1 MISSDHSPLGSQN
14 FILMTGQ
21 GSKYYRNLRRLG
33 LPKPILLLALIGFFI
48 FFLNIFI
55 PIDKAAA
62 VQITLAWDENQ
73 EADLAGYKLYIGNA
87 PRHYQTSINL
97 GRITQYTQNFAD
109 GAVYYFT
116 LTATNQQGYES
127 AFSNEVRFPGLGFQV
142 FLPMIRR

>member
-1 MISSDHSPLGSQN
+1 
-14 FILMTGQ
+14 MTGQ

-109 GAVYYFT
+109 GTVYYFT

-127 AFSNEVRFPGLGFQV
+127 AFSNEVRFPGLGSGFQV